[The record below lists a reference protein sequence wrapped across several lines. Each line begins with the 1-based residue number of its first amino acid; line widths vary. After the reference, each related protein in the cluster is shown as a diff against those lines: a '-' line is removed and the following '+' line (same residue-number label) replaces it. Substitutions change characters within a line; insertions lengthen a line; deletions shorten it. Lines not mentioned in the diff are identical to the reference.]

1 MSSTIPNGN
10 GKGDS
15 LLSSYVQRRN
25 SRPADLCP
33 RDSTGV
39 DLSKTVKALGDIQ
52 RLRRERYKF
61 NNLPRVSSLSR
72 DSDSLSLSSS
82 ICIDTSHLPSPS
94 DSSSTPSN
102 SDRCLLLD
110 ELQLQESSENGMC
123 DEEKETASRGKLAPD
138 DEENISKKRM
148 MPMETNTKKKRKK
161 KAAEMLLLLPPLP

>member
-1 MSSTIPNGN
+1 MDLEADGADYETAQASSRTSKALSVGDDAKAEYKAMEVPMSSTIPNGN

-61 NNLPRVSSLSR
+61 NNLQLSQQRQRQLVFVEFHLHRYIPSAVSVR
-72 DSDSLSLSSS
+72 F
-82 ICIDTSHLPSPS
+82 IFHPI
-94 DSSSTPSN
+94 
-102 SDRCLLLD
+102 
-110 ELQLQESSENGMC
+110 QQ
-123 DEEKETASRGKLAPD
+123 
-138 DEENISKKRM
+138 
-148 MPMETNTKKKRKK
+148 
-161 KAAEMLLLLPPLP
+161 